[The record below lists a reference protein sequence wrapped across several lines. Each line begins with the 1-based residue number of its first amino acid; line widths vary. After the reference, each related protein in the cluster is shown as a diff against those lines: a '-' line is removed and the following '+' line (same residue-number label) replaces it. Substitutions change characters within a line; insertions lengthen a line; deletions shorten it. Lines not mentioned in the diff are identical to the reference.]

1 MVFIYG
7 IMFIIVYCLR
17 SYIVLLE
24 IGYYVYM
31 LKVNKY
37 NVL

>member
-7 IMFIIVYCLR
+7 IMFIIVNCLR